1 MRHVVWD
8 WNGTLF
14 DDLHVVLEAV
24 NRGLEPLTDRRAT
37 LDDYRN
43 HYTRPVKRF
52 YDSLLGR
59 ELDPD
64 EWEELDRRFH
74 DGYREL
80 LHHARLTADAHHALE
95 AVVAVGATQSLL
107 SMFPHDELV
116 PLVERMGITH
126 YFDRID
132 GLEGPPGDAK
142 ADYLERHL
150 RRLIQ
155 GVDPT
160 SVLVIGDTP
169 DDAVAAAHVGARC
182 VLVDNGSHHRHA
194 LEETGAKVVQSLSEA
209 IGGVRR

>member
-14 DDLHVVLEAV
+14 DDLHIVLEAV
-24 NRGLEPLTDRRAT
+24 NRGLEPLTDRRVT

-95 AVVAVGATQSLL
+95 SVAAVGATQSLL

-116 PLVERMGITH
+116 PLVERMGIAG

-132 GLEGPPGDAK
+132 GLAGTPGAAK

-194 LEETGAKVVQSLSEA
+194 LSVPGVVVVDTLAEA
-209 IGGVRR
+209 VACLAP